1 MPGSQS
7 RLPSCQPWSHAP
19 SRHLVAYLDSAAGPP
34 AGQDAGT
41 NAAVRSACM
50 GIATSLEE
58 VATASAG
65 DAEYGDQAR
74 GSGTSEPA
82 GNRFAA
88 AVKAA
93 QAAQGA
99 EGVPAQL

>member
-1 MPGSQS
+1 MAGSRAPQHS
-7 RLPSCQPWSHAP
+7 GWSQAQQVHIPAC
-19 SRHLVAYLDSAAGPP
+19 LTSAAGPP

-65 DAEYGDQAR
+65 DGEYGDQAR
-74 GSGTSEPA
+74 GGGPSEPA

-99 EGVPAQL
+99 VGAPAQP